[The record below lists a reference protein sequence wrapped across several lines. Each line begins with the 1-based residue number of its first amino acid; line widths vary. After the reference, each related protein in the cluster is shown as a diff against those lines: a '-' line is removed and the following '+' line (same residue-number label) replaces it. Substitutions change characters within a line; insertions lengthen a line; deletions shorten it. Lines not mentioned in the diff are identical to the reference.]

1 MQAVRYQNSSA
12 FALDGMSLTTKVIH
26 TSGYLWHCRCWNR
39 SRGLI
44 VGIGKGARIKG
55 LGLALLLLAQPCL
68 AQDAVMPDQRAI
80 AMESGFRVY
89 LSQVRQ
95 RALNEGVSVKTVDTV
110 LPSISYNERVVRLDR
125 SQPEGATDA
134 PVPNFAP
141 YKARHV
147 DSSRINRGRSKYAE
161 LRPILGRIETET
173 GVPEEMMIAI
183 YGHETN
189 YGTVTGNYNAPEALA
204 SLAFEGRRRSLFEAE
219 LIAVLKMID
228 RGVPQYAITGSWA
241 GALGKPQFLPSVYL
255 RLARDGD
262 GDGYADIWKSE
273 VDAMTSIAN
282 YFVKSGWRRDEEW
295 GFAVTIPASFDRTVV
310 KSLMTAPRCPRV
322 FARHSKWL
330 TIAEWRQLGVTPDR
344 GFWPKDTMLATLIEP
359 DGPGKTAYLL
369 GGNYRVILDYNCSN
383 FYALSVGLL
392 ADEVRK

>member
-1 MQAVRYQNSSA
+1 MPS
-12 FALDGMSLTTKVIH
+12 
-26 TSGYLWHCRCWNR
+26 
-39 SRGLI
+39 
-44 VGIGKGARIKG
+44 
-55 LGLALLLLAQPCL
+55 QP
-68 AQDAVMPDQRAI
+68 AI
-80 AMESGFRVY
+80 AMETGFRAY
-89 LSQVRQ
+89 LAEVRQ
-95 RALNEGVSVKTVDTV
+95 KALADGVTAATLDRV

-125 SQPEGATDA
+125 AQPEGPSDA
-134 PVPNFAP
+134 PIPNFAP

-147 DSSRINRGRSKYAE
+147 DTSRITRGRSKYTE
-161 LRPILGRIETET
+161 LRPLLGKIEAET

-204 SLAFEGRRRSLFEAE
+204 SLAYEGRRRALFEAE

-273 VDAMTSIAN
+273 VDARTSNAN
-282 YFVKSGWRRDEEW
+282 YLLHAGWARGEEG
-295 GFAVTIPASFDRTVV
+295 GFAVNVPATLDRRAIQ
-310 KSLMTAPRCPRV
+310 SRMTAPRCPRV
-322 FARHSKWL
+322 FSRHSQWK
-330 TIAEWRQLGVTPDR
+330 TIAEWRQLGVVPQR
-344 GFWPKDTMLATLIEP
+344 GYWPKDTMLATLIEP
-359 DGPGKTAYLL
+359 DGQGQTGYLL

-392 ADEVRK
+392 ADEVRN